1 MPKNILAHLA
11 LLAVNLIYGSSH
23 FIAKEVMPDYLK
35 PNTFIL
41 IRIFS
46 AAIMFWMLRFF
57 IREKVEK
64 KDLGRIALVGFFGVA
79 LNQLLFFQGLSITSP
94 IDSAIIMVTS
104 PVIVTLLSLIIL
116 KTKLTLNKISGISL
130 GLLGAITLIYLS
142 GGDNTG
148 SSVTGNLFI
157 MANAT
162 SYSLYLVLVKPLL
175 AKYKPLTV
183 ISYMFTFAFFVV
195 LPFGVSDVQDFSFNF
210 PAKVLLSIGFIVLFT
225 TFCTYLFNIFA
236 VKQLSPTIASSYIYL
251 QPVFAM
257 LIGFGI
263 SLVNTESNYAS
274 AITLPKIGC
283 TLLIFLGVYL
293 TSRSKKLAA

>member
-1 MPKNILAHLA
+1 MPKNLLAHLA

-41 IRIFS
+41 LRVFG
-46 AAIMFWMLRFF
+46 ATLMFWGLRYF
-57 IREKVEK
+57 IREKVDR

-116 KTKLTLNKISGISL
+116 KTKLTSNKIVGISL
-130 GLLGAITLIYLS
+130 GLIGAICLIYLS
-142 GGDNTG
+142 GNSNTG
-148 SSVTGNLFI
+148 SSMKGNLFI

-183 ISYMFTFAFFVV
+183 ITYMFTFAFFVV
-195 LPFGVSDVQDFSFNF
+195 LPFGISDVKDFSWDF
-210 PAKVLLSIGFIVLFT
+210 PAVVLLSIGFIILFT

-236 VKQLSPTIASSYIYL
+236 VQKLSPTIASSYIYL

-257 LIGFGI
+257 LMGFGI
-263 SLVNTESNYAS
+263 SLVNTESNYAA
-274 AITLPKIGC
+274 AITLPKVGC
-283 TLLIFLGVYL
+283 TLLIFIGVYL
-293 TSRSKKLAA
+293 TSRNKKVA

>member
-41 IRIFS
+41 LRVFG
-46 AAIMFWMLRFF
+46 ATIMFWILRYF
-57 IREKVEK
+57 IREKVDV

-104 PVIVTLLSLIIL
+104 PVIVTLLSLFIL
-116 KTKLTLNKISGISL
+116 KSKLTTNKVLGISL
-130 GLLGAITLIYLS
+130 GLIGAIALIYMS
-142 GGDNTG
+142 GGEKTG
-148 SSVTGNLFI
+148 SSIKGNLFI

-195 LPFGVSDVQDFSFNF
+195 LPFGISDVQDFSFDF
-210 PAKVLLSIGFIVLFT
+210 PLVVLLSIGFIILFT

-263 SLVNTESNYAS
+263 SLFNSESNYAS
-274 AITLPKIGC
+274 AITWEKLVC
-283 TLLIFLGVYL
+283 TLLIFIGVYL
-293 TSRSKKLAA
+293 TSRGKKITV

>member
-1 MPKNILAHLA
+1 MPKNFLAHLA

-41 IRIFS
+41 LRVFGAS
-46 AAIMFWMLRFF
+46 VLFWSLRYF
-57 IREKVEK
+57 IREKVERI
-64 KDLGRIALVGFFGVA
+64 DLWRIALVGLFGVA

-104 PVIVTLLSLIIL
+104 PVIVTLLSLLIL
-116 KTKLTLNKISGISL
+116 KTKLTSNKVIGITL
-130 GLLGAITLIYLS
+130 GLVGAIVLISLS
-142 GGDNTG
+142 GGTNTG
-148 SSVTGNLFI
+148 SSMKGNLLI

-183 ISYMFTFAFFVV
+183 ISYMFVFAFFIV
-195 LPFGVSDVQDFSFNF
+195 LPFGISDIQDVTLSF
-210 PAKVLLSIGFIVLFT
+210 PSVVLFSIGFIVFFT
-225 TFCTYLFNIFA
+225 TFCTYLFNIYA
-236 VKQLSPTIASSYIYL
+236 VKKLSPTIASSYIYL

-257 LIGFGI
+257 VIGFGI
-263 SLVNTESNYAS
+263 SFYNSNSNYAS
-274 AITLPKIGC
+274 AITWPKLLC

-293 TSRSKKLAA
+293 TSKSKKLA

>member
-1 MPKNILAHLA
+1 VSKNILAHLA

-23 FIAKEVMPDYLK
+23 FIAKEVMPVYLQ

-41 IRIFS
+41 FRITG
-46 AAIMFWMLRFF
+46 AAILFWSLRLF
-57 IREKVEK
+57 IREKVDK

-116 KTKLTLNKISGISL
+116 KTKLTGNKISGISL
-130 GLLGAITLIYLS
+130 GLIGAIMLIYLS
-142 GGDNTG
+142 GSANTG
-148 SSVTGNLFI
+148 SSVKGNLFI

-183 ISYMFTFAFFVV
+183 ITYMFTFAFFVV
-195 LPFGVSDVQDFSFNF
+195 LPFGISDFQDFSFDF
-210 PAKVLLSIGFIVLFT
+210 PTHILLSIGFIILFT

-236 VKQLSPTIASSYIYL
+236 VKKLSPTIASSYIYL

-263 SLVNTESNYAS
+263 SIFNSSSNYAS
-274 AITLPKIGC
+274 AITWQKLVC
-283 TLLIFLGVYL
+283 TLLIFVGVYL
-293 TSRSKKLAA
+293 TSRGKKLA

>member
-1 MPKNILAHLA
+1 VPKNLLAHLA

-41 IRIFS
+41 LRVFG
-46 AAIMFWMLRFF
+46 ATIMFWILRYF
-57 IREKVEK
+57 IREKVDR
-64 KDLGRIALVGFFGVA
+64 KDLWRIALVGFFGVA

-104 PVIVTLLSLIIL
+104 PVIVTLLSFFIL
-116 KTKLTLNKISGISL
+116 KTKITSNKIAGISL
-130 GLLGAITLIYLS
+130 GLLGAICLIYMS
-142 GGDNTG
+142 GKGNTG
-148 SSVTGNLFI
+148 SSMKGNMFI

-162 SYSLYLVLVKPLL
+162 SYSLYLALVKPLL

-195 LPFGVSDVQDFSFNF
+195 LPFGISDIQDFSFSF
-210 PAKVLLSIGFIVLFT
+210 PPVVLFSIGFIVLFT

-236 VKQLSPTIASSYIYL
+236 VKKLSPTIASSYIYL

-257 LIGFGI
+257 EIGFGI
-263 SLVNTESNYAS
+263 SLVNSNSNYAA
-274 AITLPKIGC
+274 AITWPKMAC
-283 TLLIFLGVYL
+283 TLLIFVGVYL
-293 TSRSKKLAA
+293 TSRSKKLV

>member
-1 MPKNILAHLA
+1 MPKNLLAHLA
-11 LLAVNLIYGSSH
+11 LLAVNVIYGSSH
-23 FIAKEVMPDYLK
+23 FIAKEVMPAYLK

-41 IRIFS
+41 LRIFG
-46 AAIMFWMLRFF
+46 AAIIFWILRFF
-57 IREKVEK
+57 IRERVDK
-64 KDLGRIALVGFFGVA
+64 KDFSRIALVGFFGVA

-104 PVIVTLLSLIIL
+104 PVIVTLLSLFIL
-116 KTKLTLNKISGISL
+116 KTTLTTNKVLGISL
-130 GLLGAITLIYLS
+130 GLIGAVVLIYL
-142 GGDNTG
+142 GGNANSG
-148 SSVTGNLFI
+148 SSFKGNLFI

-183 ISYMFTFAFFVV
+183 ITYMFTFAFFVV
-195 LPFGVSDVQDFSFNF
+195 LPFGISDVQDFSFSL
-210 PAKVLLSIGFIVLFT
+210 PPIVLGSIAFIILFT

-263 SLVNTESNYAS
+263 SLYNSESNYAA
-274 AITLPKIGC
+274 AITWEKLVC
-283 TLLIFLGVYL
+283 TLLIFVGVYL
-293 TSRSKKLAA
+293 TSKGKKLA

>member
-1 MPKNILAHLA
+1 MPKNFLAHLA

-41 IRIFS
+41 LRVFGAS
-46 AAIMFWMLRFF
+46 VLFWSLRYF
-57 IREKVEK
+57 IREKVERN
-64 KDLGRIALVGFFGVA
+64 DLWRIALVGLFGVA

-104 PVIVTLLSLIIL
+104 PVIVTLLSLLIL
-116 KTKLTLNKISGISL
+116 KTKLTSNKVIGITL
-130 GLLGAITLIYLS
+130 GLVGAIVLISLS
-142 GGDNTG
+142 GGTNTG
-148 SSVTGNLFI
+148 SSMKGNLLI

-183 ISYMFTFAFFVV
+183 ISYMFVFAFFIV
-195 LPFGVSDVQDFSFNF
+195 LPFGISDIQDVTLSF
-210 PAKVLLSIGFIVLFT
+210 PSVVLFSIGFIVFFT
-225 TFCTYLFNIFA
+225 TFCTYLFNIYA
-236 VKQLSPTIASSYIYL
+236 VKKLSPTIASSYIYL

-257 LIGFGI
+257 VIGFGI
-263 SLVNTESNYAS
+263 SFYNSNSNYAS
-274 AITLPKIGC
+274 AITWPKLLC

-293 TSRSKKLAA
+293 TSKSKKLA

>member
-1 MPKNILAHLA
+1 MSKNILAHLA

-23 FIAKEVMPDYLK
+23 FIAKEVMPVYLQ

-41 IRIFS
+41 FRITG
-46 AAIMFWMLRFF
+46 AAILFWSLRLF
-57 IREKVEK
+57 IREKVDK

-116 KTKLTLNKISGISL
+116 KTKLTGNKISGISL
-130 GLLGAITLIYLS
+130 GLIGAIMLIYLS
-142 GGDNTG
+142 GSANTG
-148 SSVTGNLFI
+148 SSVKGNLFI

-183 ISYMFTFAFFVV
+183 ITYMFTFAFFVV
-195 LPFGVSDVQDFSFNF
+195 LPFGISDFQDFCFDF
-210 PAKVLLSIGFIVLFT
+210 PTHILLSIGFIILFT

-236 VKQLSPTIASSYIYL
+236 VKKLSPTIASSYIYL

-263 SLVNTESNYAS
+263 SIFNSSSNYAS
-274 AITLPKIGC
+274 AITWQKLVC
-283 TLLIFLGVYL
+283 TLLIFVGVYL
-293 TSRSKKLAA
+293 TSRGKKFA

>member
-1 MPKNILAHLA
+1 MPKNLLAHLA

-41 IRIFS
+41 FRVFGAS
-46 AAIMFWMLRFF
+46 LLFWSLRYF
-57 IREKVEK
+57 IREKVDR
-64 KDLGRIALVGFFGVA
+64 KDLWRIALVGLFGVA

-104 PVIVTLLSLIIL
+104 PVIVTLLSLLIL
-116 KTKLTLNKISGISL
+116 ETKLTANKVIGITL
-130 GLLGAITLIYLS
+130 GLVGAIVLISLS
-142 GGDNTG
+142 GGTNTG
-148 SSVTGNLFI
+148 SSMKGNLLI

-183 ISYMFTFAFFVV
+183 ISYMFVFAFFIV
-195 LPFGVSDVQDFSFNF
+195 LPFGISDIQDVSLSF
-210 PAKVLLSIGFIVLFT
+210 PTVVLFSIGFIIFFT
-225 TFCTYLFNIFA
+225 TFCTYLFNIYA
-236 VKQLSPTIASSYIYL
+236 VKKLSPTIASSYIYL

-257 LIGFGI
+257 VIGFVI
-263 SLVNTESNYAS
+263 SLTDGTSNSAS
-274 AITLPKIGC
+274 AITWPKLFC

-293 TSRSKKLAA
+293 TSKSKKLT

>member
-1 MPKNILAHLA
+1 MPKNLLAHLA

-35 PNTFIL
+35 PNPFIL
-41 IRIFS
+41 LRVFG
-46 AAIMFWMLRFF
+46 ATIMFWILRYF
-57 IREKVEK
+57 IREKVDT
-64 KDLGRIALVGFFGVA
+64 KDLWRIALVGFFGVA

-116 KTKLTLNKISGISL
+116 KTKITVNKVLGISL
-130 GLLGAITLIYLS
+130 GLIGAIFLIYLS
-142 GGDNTG
+142 GKGNTG
-148 SSVTGNLFI
+148 SSLKGNLFI

-175 AKYKPLTV
+175 KKYKPITV

-195 LPFGVSDVQDFSFNF
+195 LPFGISDVQDFSFSF
-210 PAKVLLSIGFIVLFT
+210 PPKVLLSIGFIILFT

-236 VKQLSPTIASSYIYL
+236 VKKLSPTIASSYIYL

-257 LIGFGI
+257 IIGFVMSSI
-263 SLVNTESNYAS
+263 HAESNYAS
-274 AITLPKIGC
+274 AITWQKLGC
-283 TLLIFLGVYL
+283 TVLIFVGVYL
-293 TSRSKKLAA
+293 TSRGKKLA

>member
-1 MPKNILAHLA
+1 MPKNFLAHLA

-41 IRIFS
+41 LRVFGAS
-46 AAIMFWMLRFF
+46 VLFWSLRYF
-57 IREKVEK
+57 IREKVERQ
-64 KDLGRIALVGFFGVA
+64 DLWRIALVGLFGVA

-104 PVIVTLLSLIIL
+104 PVIVTLLSLLIL
-116 KTKLTLNKISGISL
+116 KTKLTPNKVIGITL
-130 GLLGAITLIYLS
+130 GLVGAIVLISLS
-142 GGDNTG
+142 GGTNTG
-148 SSVTGNLFI
+148 SSMKGNLLI

-183 ISYMFTFAFFVV
+183 ISYMFVFAFFIV
-195 LPFGVSDVQDFSFNF
+195 LPFGISDIQDVSLSF
-210 PAKVLLSIGFIVLFT
+210 PTVVLFSIGFIIFFT
-225 TFCTYLFNIFA
+225 TFCTYLFNIYA
-236 VKQLSPTIASSYIYL
+236 VKKLSPTIASSYIYL

-257 LIGFGI
+257 VIGFGI
-263 SLVNTESNYAS
+263 SFYNSNSNYAS
-274 AITLPKIGC
+274 AITWPKLLC

-293 TSRSKKLAA
+293 TSKSKKLA

>member
-1 MPKNILAHLA
+1 MSKNILAHLA

-23 FIAKEVMPDYLK
+23 FIAKEVMPVYLQ

-41 IRIFS
+41 FRITG
-46 AAIMFWMLRFF
+46 AAILFWSLRLF
-57 IREKVEK
+57 IREKVDK

-116 KTKLTLNKISGISL
+116 KTKLTGNKISGISL
-130 GLLGAITLIYLS
+130 GLIGAIVLIYLS
-142 GGDNTG
+142 GSANTG
-148 SSVTGNLFI
+148 SSVKGNLFI

-183 ISYMFTFAFFVV
+183 ITYMFTFAFFVV
-195 LPFGVSDVQDFSFNF
+195 LPFGISDFQDFSFDF
-210 PAKVLLSIGFIVLFT
+210 PTHILLSIGFIILFT

-236 VKQLSPTIASSYIYL
+236 VKKLSPTIASSYIYL

-263 SLVNTESNYAS
+263 SIFNSSSNYAS
-274 AITLPKIGC
+274 AITWQKLVC
-283 TLLIFLGVYL
+283 TLLIFVGVYL
-293 TSRSKKLAA
+293 TSRGKKLA

>member
-1 MPKNILAHLA
+1 VPKNFLAHLA

-41 IRIFS
+41 LRVFGAS
-46 AAIMFWMLRFF
+46 LLFWSLRYF
-57 IREKVEK
+57 IREKVERN
-64 KDLGRIALVGFFGVA
+64 DLWRIALVGLFGVA

-104 PVIVTLLSLIIL
+104 PVIVTLLSLLIL
-116 KTKLTLNKISGISL
+116 KTKLTSNKVIGITL
-130 GLLGAITLIYLS
+130 GLVGAIVLISLS
-142 GGDNTG
+142 GGTNTG
-148 SSVTGNLFI
+148 SSMKGNLLI

-183 ISYMFTFAFFVV
+183 ISYMFVFAFFIV
-195 LPFGVSDVQDFSFNF
+195 LPFGISDIQDVTLSF
-210 PAKVLLSIGFIVLFT
+210 PSVVLFSIGFIVFFT
-225 TFCTYLFNIFA
+225 TFCTYLFNIYA
-236 VKQLSPTIASSYIYL
+236 VKKLSPTIASSYIYL

-257 LIGFGI
+257 VIGFGI
-263 SLVNTESNYAS
+263 SFYNSNSNYAS
-274 AITLPKIGC
+274 AITWPKLLC

-293 TSRSKKLAA
+293 TSKSKKLA

>member
-1 MPKNILAHLA
+1 MPKKLLAHLA

-41 IRIFS
+41 FRVAGASILFWIIRY
-46 AAIMFWMLRFF
+46 F
-57 IREKVEK
+57 IREKVEV

-79 LNQLLFFQGLSITSP
+79 LNMLLFFQGLSITSP

-116 KTKLTLNKISGISL
+116 KTKLTFNKVAGISL
-130 GLLGAITLIYLS
+130 GLIGAILLISLS
-142 GGDNTG
+142 GGENEG
-148 SSVTGNLFI
+148 SSLKGNLLI

-175 AKYKPLTV
+175 SKYKPLTV
-183 ISYMFTFAFFVV
+183 ITYMFTFAFFIV
-195 LPFGVSDVQDFSFNF
+195 LPFGIGDITDFSFDF
-210 PAKVLLSIGFIVLFT
+210 PLVVMLSIGFVVLFT
-225 TFCTYLFNIFA
+225 TFCTYLFNVFA
-236 VKQLSPTIASSYIYL
+236 VKILSPTISSSYIYL

-263 SLVNTESNYAS
+263 SLYNTSSNYAA
-274 AITLPKIGC
+274 AITWQKLVC
-283 TLLIFLGVYL
+283 TLLIFVGVYL
-293 TSRSKKLAA
+293 TSRSKKLV

>member
-1 MPKNILAHLA
+1 MSKNILAHLA

-23 FIAKEVMPDYLK
+23 FIAKEVMPVYLQ

-41 IRIFS
+41 FRITG
-46 AAIMFWMLRFF
+46 AAILFWSLRLF
-57 IREKVEK
+57 IREKVDK

-116 KTKLTLNKISGISL
+116 KTKLTGNKISGISL
-130 GLLGAITLIYLS
+130 GLIGAIMLIYLS
-142 GGDNTG
+142 GSANTG
-148 SSVTGNLFI
+148 SSVKGNLFI

-183 ISYMFTFAFFVV
+183 ITYMFTFAFFVV
-195 LPFGVSDVQDFSFNF
+195 LPFGISDFQDFCFDF
-210 PAKVLLSIGFIVLFT
+210 PTHILLSIGFIILFT

-236 VKQLSPTIASSYIYL
+236 VKKLSPTIASSYIYL

-263 SLVNTESNYAS
+263 SMFNSSSNYAS
-274 AITLPKIGC
+274 AITWQKLVC
-283 TLLIFLGVYL
+283 TLLIFVGVYL
-293 TSRSKKLAA
+293 TSRGKKLA

>member
-1 MPKNILAHLA
+1 MPKNLLAHFA
-11 LLAVNLIYGSSH
+11 LFAVSLIYGSSH

-41 IRIFS
+41 FRVAGAGVLFW
-46 AAIMFWMLRFF
+46 IMRFF
-57 IREKVEK
+57 IREKIDK
-64 KDLGRIALVGFFGVA
+64 KDLGKIALVGFFGVA

-104 PVIVTLLSLIIL
+104 PVIVTLLSLVIL
-116 KTKLTLNKISGISL
+116 KTKLNAYKVSGILL
-130 GLLGAITLIYLS
+130 GLIGAVLLIYL
-142 GGDNTG
+142 GGNSNSG
-148 SSVTGNLFI
+148 SSIKGNLLI

-183 ISYMFTFAFFVV
+183 ITYMFTFAFFVV
-195 LPFGVSDVQDFSFNF
+195 LPFGISDVNDFSFDF
-210 PAKVLLSIGFIVLFT
+210 PIVVFISIAFVILFT

-257 LIGFGI
+257 IIGFVMSSI
-263 SLVNTESNYAS
+263 HAESNYAS
-274 AITLPKIGC
+274 AITWQKLVC
-283 TLLIFLGVYL
+283 TVLIFVGVYL
-293 TSRSKKLAA
+293 TSRGKKLA

>member
-1 MPKNILAHLA
+1 MPKNLLAHLA

-41 IRIFS
+41 LRVFG
-46 AAIMFWMLRFF
+46 ATLMFWGLRYF
-57 IREKVEK
+57 IREKVDR

-116 KTKLTLNKISGISL
+116 KTKLTSNKIVGISL
-130 GLLGAITLIYLS
+130 GLIGAICLIYLS
-142 GGDNTG
+142 GNSNTG
-148 SSVTGNLFI
+148 SSMKGNLFI

-183 ISYMFTFAFFVV
+183 ITYMFTFAFFVV
-195 LPFGVSDVQDFSFNF
+195 LPFGISDVKDFSWDF
-210 PAKVLLSIGFIVLFT
+210 PAVVLLSIGFIILFT

-236 VKQLSPTIASSYIYL
+236 VQKLSPTIASSYIYL

-257 LIGFGI
+257 LMGFGI
-263 SLVNTESNYAS
+263 SLVNTESNYAA
-274 AITLPKIGC
+274 AITLPKVGC
-283 TLLIFLGVYL
+283 TLLIFIGVYL
-293 TSRSKKLAA
+293 TSRNKKLV

>member
-1 MPKNILAHLA
+1 VPKNLLAHLA

-23 FIAKEVMPDYLK
+23 FIAKIVMPGYLK

-41 IRIFS
+41 LRVFGATIL
-46 AAIMFWMLRFF
+46 FWSLRFF

-64 KDLGRIALVGFFGVA
+64 KDILKIAIAGFFGVA

-104 PVIVTLLSLIIL
+104 PVIVTLLSFFIL
-116 KTKLTLNKISGISL
+116 KSKLTANKITGISL
-130 GLLGAITLIYLS
+130 GLIGAILLIYMS
-142 GGDNTG
+142 SEGNTG
-148 SSVTGNLFI
+148 SSVKGNLFI

-175 AKYKPLTV
+175 NKYKPLTV
-183 ISYMFTFAFFVV
+183 ISYMFLFAFFVV
-195 LPFGVSDVQDFSFNF
+195 LPFGVQDLGDFSWDF
-210 PAKVLLSIGFIVLFT
+210 PPNILLAIGFVVLFT

-236 VKQLSPTIASSYIYL
+236 VKKLSPTIASSYIYL

-257 LIGFGI
+257 VIGFFIALGD
-263 SLVNTESNYAS
+263 SSSHHMAVFTWQ
-274 AITLPKIGC
+274 KMGC
-283 TLLIFLGVYL
+283 TLLIIVGVF
-293 TSRSKKLAA
+293 

>member
-1 MPKNILAHLA
+1 MSKNILAHLA

-23 FIAKEVMPDYLK
+23 FIAKEVMPVYLQ

-41 IRIFS
+41 FRITG
-46 AAIMFWMLRFF
+46 AAILFWSLRLF
-57 IREKVEK
+57 IREKVDK

-116 KTKLTLNKISGISL
+116 KTKLTGNKISGISL
-130 GLLGAITLIYLS
+130 GLIGAIMLIYLS
-142 GGDNTG
+142 GSANTG
-148 SSVTGNLFI
+148 SSVKGNLFI

-183 ISYMFTFAFFVV
+183 ITYMFTFAFFVV
-195 LPFGVSDVQDFSFNF
+195 LPFGISDFQDFCFDF
-210 PAKVLLSIGFIVLFT
+210 PTHILLSIGFIILFT

-236 VKQLSPTIASSYIYL
+236 VKKLSPTIASSYIYL

-263 SLVNTESNYAS
+263 SIFNSSSNYAS
-274 AITLPKIGC
+274 AITWQKLVC
-283 TLLIFLGVYL
+283 TLLIFVGVYL
-293 TSRSKKLAA
+293 TSRGKKLA

>member
-1 MPKNILAHLA
+1 MPKNLLAHLA

-41 IRIFS
+41 FRVFGAS
-46 AAIMFWMLRFF
+46 LLFWSLRYF
-57 IREKVEK
+57 IREKVDR
-64 KDLGRIALVGFFGVA
+64 KDLWRIALLGLFGVA

-104 PVIVTLLSLIIL
+104 PVIVTLLSFLIL
-116 KTKLTLNKISGISL
+116 ETKLTANKVIGITL
-130 GLLGAITLIYLS
+130 GLVGAIVLISLS
-142 GGDNTG
+142 GGTNTG
-148 SSVTGNLFI
+148 SSMKGNLLI

-175 AKYKPLTV
+175 AKYNPLTV
-183 ISYMFTFAFFVV
+183 ISYMFVFAFFIV
-195 LPFGVSDVQDFSFNF
+195 LPFGFSDIQDVSLSF
-210 PAKVLLSIGFIVLFT
+210 PTVVLFSIGFIIFFT
-225 TFCTYLFNIFA
+225 TFCTYLFNIYA
-236 VKQLSPTIASSYIYL
+236 VKKLSPTIASSYIYL

-257 LIGFGI
+257 VVGFGI
-263 SLVNTESNYAS
+263 SFYNSNSNYAS
-274 AITLPKIGC
+274 AITWPKLLC

-293 TSRSKKLAA
+293 TSKSKKLA

>member
-1 MPKNILAHLA
+1 MPKNFLAHLA

-41 IRIFS
+41 LRVFGAS
-46 AAIMFWMLRFF
+46 LLFWSLRYF
-57 IREKVEK
+57 IREKVERN
-64 KDLGRIALVGFFGVA
+64 DLWRIALVGLFGVA

-104 PVIVTLLSLIIL
+104 PVIVTLLSLLIL
-116 KTKLTLNKISGISL
+116 KTKLTSNKVIGITL
-130 GLLGAITLIYLS
+130 GLVGAIVLISLS
-142 GGDNTG
+142 GGTNTG
-148 SSVTGNLFI
+148 SSMKGNLLI

-183 ISYMFTFAFFVV
+183 ISYMFVFAFFIV
-195 LPFGVSDVQDFSFNF
+195 LPFGISDIQDVTLSF
-210 PAKVLLSIGFIVLFT
+210 PSVVLFSIGFIVFFT
-225 TFCTYLFNIFA
+225 TFCTYLFNIYA
-236 VKQLSPTIASSYIYL
+236 VKKLSPTIASSYIYL

-257 LIGFGI
+257 VIGFGI
-263 SLVNTESNYAS
+263 SFYNSNSNYAS
-274 AITLPKIGC
+274 AITWPKLLC

-293 TSRSKKLAA
+293 TSKSKKLA

>member
-1 MPKNILAHLA
+1 MPKKLLAHLA

-41 IRIFS
+41 FRVGG
-46 AAIMFWMLRFF
+46 AAILFWTLRYF
-57 IREKVEK
+57 IREKVAR

-79 LNQLLFFQGLSITSP
+79 LNMLLFFQGLSITSP

-104 PVIVTLLSLIIL
+104 PVIVTLLSIFIL
-116 KTKLTLNKISGISL
+116 KSKLTLNKGLGISL
-130 GLLGAITLIYLS
+130 GLIGAILLISLS
-142 GGDNTG
+142 GGKDTG
-148 SSVTGNLFI
+148 SSLEGNLLI

-175 AKYKPLTV
+175 SKYKPLTV
-183 ISYMFTFAFFVV
+183 ITYMFSFAFFMV
-195 LPFGVSDVQDFSFNF
+195 LPFGISDVQDFSFDF
-210 PAKVLLSIGFIVLFT
+210 PLVVMLSIAFIILFT
-225 TFCTYLFNIFA
+225 TFCTYLFNVFA
-236 VKQLSPTIASSYIYL
+236 VKVLSPTISSSYIYL

-263 SLVNTESNYAS
+263 SLYNTESNYAAS
-274 AITLPKIGC
+274 ITWEKLGY
-283 TLLIFLGVYL
+283 TLLIFVGVYL
-293 TSRSKKLAA
+293 TSKSKKAIS

>member
-1 MPKNILAHLA
+1 
-11 LLAVNLIYGSSH
+11 
-23 FIAKEVMPDYLK
+23 MPDYLQ

-41 IRIFS
+41 LRIFG
-46 AAIMFWMLRFF
+46 AAIMFLILRFF
-57 IREKVEK
+57 FREKVER

-116 KTKLTLNKISGISL
+116 KTKLTFNKIAGISL
-130 GLLGAITLIYLS
+130 GLIGAITLIYLS
-142 GGDNTG
+142 GSSNSG
-148 SSVTGNLFI
+148 SSMKGNLFI

-195 LPFGVSDVQDFSFNF
+195 LPFGISDVQDFSFGF
-210 PAKVLLSIGFIVLFT
+210 PPMVLGSIAFIVVFT

-257 LIGFGI
+257 LMGFGI
-263 SLVNTESNYAS
+263 SIVNTKSNYAS
-274 AITLPKIGC
+274 AITWDKLVC
-283 TLLIFLGVYL
+283 TLLIFVGVYL
-293 TSRSKKLAA
+293 TSRSKKVLT

>member
-1 MPKNILAHLA
+1 MSKNILAHLA

-23 FIAKEVMPDYLK
+23 FIAKEVMPVYLQ

-41 IRIFS
+41 FRITG
-46 AAIMFWMLRFF
+46 AAILFWSLRLF
-57 IREKVEK
+57 IREKVDK

-116 KTKLTLNKISGISL
+116 KTKLTGNKISGISL
-130 GLLGAITLIYLS
+130 GLIGAIMLIYLS
-142 GGDNTG
+142 GSANTG
-148 SSVTGNLFI
+148 SSVKGNLFI

-195 LPFGVSDVQDFSFNF
+195 LPFGISDFQDFSFDF
-210 PAKVLLSIGFIVLFT
+210 PTHILLSIGFIILFT

-236 VKQLSPTIASSYIYL
+236 VNKLSPTIASSYIYL

-263 SLVNTESNYAS
+263 SIFNSSSNYAS
-274 AITLPKIGC
+274 AITWQKLVC
-283 TLLIFLGVYL
+283 TLLIFVGVYL
-293 TSRSKKLAA
+293 TSRGKKLA

>member
-1 MPKNILAHLA
+1 VPKNFLAHLA

-41 IRIFS
+41 LRVFGAS
-46 AAIMFWMLRFF
+46 VLFWSLRYF
-57 IREKVEK
+57 IREKVER
-64 KDLGRIALVGFFGVA
+64 KDLWRIALVGLFGVA

-104 PVIVTLLSLIIL
+104 PVIVTLLSLLIL
-116 KTKLTLNKISGISL
+116 KTKLTPNKVIGITL
-130 GLLGAITLIYLS
+130 GLVGAIVLISLS
-142 GGDNTG
+142 GGTNTG
-148 SSVTGNLFI
+148 SSIKGNLLI

-175 AKYKPLTV
+175 AKYKSLTV
-183 ISYMFTFAFFVV
+183 ISYMFVFAFFIV
-195 LPFGVSDVQDFSFNF
+195 LPFGISDIQDVSLSF
-210 PAKVLLSIGFIVLFT
+210 PTVVLFSIGFIIFFT
-225 TFCTYLFNIFA
+225 TFCTYLFNIYA
-236 VKQLSPTIASSYIYL
+236 VKKLSPTIASSYIYL

-257 LIGFGI
+257 VIGFGI
-263 SLVNTESNYAS
+263 SFYNSNSNYAS
-274 AITLPKIGC
+274 AITWPKLLC

-293 TSRSKKLAA
+293 TSKSKKLA

>member
-41 IRIFS
+41 LRVFGATIL
-46 AAIMFWMLRFF
+46 FWILRYF
-57 IREKVEK
+57 IREKVDR
-64 KDLGRIALVGFFGVA
+64 KDLWRIALVGLFGVA

-116 KTKLTLNKISGISL
+116 KSKLTINKIAGISL
-130 GLLGAITLIYLS
+130 GLIGAISLIYLS
-142 GGDNTG
+142 GDGSGG
-148 SSVTGNLFI
+148 SSMKGNLFI

-175 AKYKPLTV
+175 KKYKPLTV

-195 LPFGVSDVQDFSFNF
+195 LPFGISEVNDFSFDF
-210 PAKVLLSIGFIVLFT
+210 PSKVLLSIGFIILFT

-257 LIGFGI
+257 IIGYGI
-263 SLVNTESNYAS
+263 SIVNSESVYAAS
-274 AITLPKIGC
+274 VTFPKIIC
-283 TLLIFLGVYL
+283 TLLIFIGVYL
-293 TSRSKKLAA
+293 TSRSKKAMS

>member
-1 MPKNILAHLA
+1 MPKNFLAHLA

-41 IRIFS
+41 LRVFGAS
-46 AAIMFWMLRFF
+46 VLFWSLRYF
-57 IREKVEK
+57 IREKVER
-64 KDLGRIALVGFFGVA
+64 KDLWRIALVGLFGVA

-104 PVIVTLLSLIIL
+104 PVIVTLLSLLIL
-116 KTKLTLNKISGISL
+116 KTKLTPNKVIGITL
-130 GLLGAITLIYLS
+130 GLVGAIVLISLS
-142 GGDNTG
+142 GGTNTG
-148 SSVTGNLFI
+148 SSMKGNLLI

-183 ISYMFTFAFFVV
+183 ISYMFVFAFFIV
-195 LPFGVSDVQDFSFNF
+195 LPFGISDIQDVSLSF
-210 PAKVLLSIGFIVLFT
+210 PTVVLFSIGFIIFFT
-225 TFCTYLFNIFA
+225 TFCTYLFNIYA
-236 VKQLSPTIASSYIYL
+236 VKKLSPTIASSYIYL

-257 LIGFGI
+257 VIGFGI
-263 SLVNTESNYAS
+263 SFYNSNSNYAS
-274 AITLPKIGC
+274 AITWPKLLC

-293 TSRSKKLAA
+293 TSKSKKLA

>member
-1 MPKNILAHLA
+1 MPKNFLAHLA

-41 IRIFS
+41 LRVFGAS
-46 AAIMFWMLRFF
+46 VLFWSLRYF
-57 IREKVEK
+57 IREKVER
-64 KDLGRIALVGFFGVA
+64 KDLWRIALVGLFGVA

-104 PVIVTLLSLIIL
+104 PVIVTLLSLLIL
-116 KTKLTLNKISGISL
+116 KTKLTPNKVIGITL
-130 GLLGAITLIYLS
+130 GLVGAIVLISFS
-142 GGDNTG
+142 GGTNTE
-148 SSVTGNLFI
+148 SSLKGNLLI

-183 ISYMFTFAFFVV
+183 ISYMFVFAFFIV
-195 LPFGVSDVQDFSFNF
+195 LPFGISDIQDVSLSF
-210 PAKVLLSIGFIVLFT
+210 PSVVLFSIGFIIFFT
-225 TFCTYLFNIFA
+225 TFCTYLFNIYA
-236 VKQLSPTIASSYIYL
+236 VKKLSPTIASSYIYL
-251 QPVFAM
+251 QPVFSM
-257 LIGFGI
+257 VIGFGI
-263 SLVNTESNYAS
+263 SFYNSHSNYAS
-274 AITLPKIGC
+274 AITWPKLLC

-293 TSRSKKLAA
+293 TSKSKKLA

>member
-1 MPKNILAHLA
+1 MPKNFLAHLA

-41 IRIFS
+41 LRVFGAS
-46 AAIMFWMLRFF
+46 LLFWSLRYF
-57 IREKVEK
+57 IREKVER
-64 KDLGRIALVGFFGVA
+64 KDLWRIALVGLFGVA

-104 PVIVTLLSLIIL
+104 PVIVTLLSLLIL
-116 KTKLTLNKISGISL
+116 KTKLTPNKVIGITL
-130 GLLGAITLIYLS
+130 GLVGAIVLISLS
-142 GGDNTG
+142 GGTNTG
-148 SSVTGNLFI
+148 SSMKGNLLI

-183 ISYMFTFAFFVV
+183 ISYMFVFAFFIV
-195 LPFGVSDVQDFSFNF
+195 LPFGISDIQDVSLSF
-210 PAKVLLSIGFIVLFT
+210 PTVVLFSIGFIIFFT
-225 TFCTYLFNIFA
+225 TFCTYLFNIYA
-236 VKQLSPTIASSYIYL
+236 VKKLSPTIASSYIYL

-257 LIGFGI
+257 VIGFGI
-263 SLVNTESNYAS
+263 SFYSSNSNYAS
-274 AITLPKIGC
+274 SITWPKLLC

-293 TSRSKKLAA
+293 TSKSKKLA